1 METKPKN
8 RAWVK
13 DAAIVFLVVLLLLT
27 FFSNTIMNHSL
38 PEVATVMV
46 SNGTIT
52 AKVRG
57 TGTVS
62 ANGDHKVKA
71 KSGFTIG
78 KVMVKAGQ
86 EVNAGDVLFV
96 LGAGDSDELE
106 EAKIALEDLQVQYS
120 QAALSVPLA
129 DSFIDERN
137 EVNKA
142 YKAWEDAKAA
152 YDKADAESKKIGESK
167 AVKSLLEQKKDLE
180 SQITSLEQRIAA
192 EKQVLTSTQTVLN
205 QAIKEYDSAL
215 KQWQRE
221 QQGMSEPKDDV
232 TDSGTG
238 GTGGTGSSGDG
249 TGAGTG
255 TGDTD
260 GKGDASGAGGGLKS
274 ASGTDGTDE
283 SKTVSETDTSPQSLG
298 DGELTGNVLFRP
310 FALVGAPMGIIKPDY
325 VLEAEAKVDNL
336 QTQYNNL
343 ENEYVEGVT
352 RLVFITNKQYEVDAL
367 ELKLKSIESQLSSI
381 SGDAVNLLA
390 KEQAVDDAW
399 AVYEAKNASLLL
411 LSAQQ
416 ERSIASASVGLT
428 SISNQIKRQQDKI
441 KKLSGEGDENTVTA
455 NVSGTITEVNCT
467 AGDTVVKDDILASI
481 EVPDQGYTVSVS
493 VTNDQAKR
501 LRIGDTATISN
512 YYWGNKIVATL
523 SGIQTYKKN
532 PMTNKT
538 LTFDLE
544 GDVTSGSE
552 ITVSVGQKSA
562 NYDIIIPNS
571 AIRTDSNGN
580 FVLAVTAKNSPL
592 GNRYIAKRVAIEV
605 LAADDNNSA
614 VTADLSNGDYV
625 ITTSSAPIA
634 TGDMVRLANEEN

>member
-57 TGTVS
+57 TGSVT

-78 KVMVKAGQ
+78 KVMVKSGQ

-96 LGAGDSDELE
+96 LGAGDSTELE

-120 QAALSVPLA
+120 QAALNVPLA
-129 DSFIDERN
+129 DAFVDERN
-137 EVNKA
+137 AIEEATRAKDKA
-142 YKAWEDAKAA
+142 YKAWQDAKAEYTA
-152 YDKADAESKKIGESK
+152 AGSSETVKKLLEEKQTIEENLSIANQQLSAQQLVLTAVNGDVTVAQNEYNRLYAQWKSEVTIPPSPTVTDAPAQGGGEGEGSGSSANTSKESTKPAAMPADAPSAASRT
-167 AVKSLLEQKKDLE
+167 DL
-180 SQITSLEQRIAA
+180 TA
-192 EKQVLTSTQTVLN
+192 E
-205 QAIKEYDSAL
+205 
-215 KQWQRE
+215 
-221 QQGMSEPKDDV
+221 
-232 TDSGTG
+232 
-238 GTGGTGSSGDG
+238 
-249 TGAGTG
+249 
-255 TGDTD
+255 
-260 GKGDASGAGGGLKS
+260 
-274 ASGTDGTDE
+274 
-283 SKTVSETDTSPQSLG
+283 
-298 DGELTGNVLFRP
+298 VLFRP
-310 FALVGAPMGIIKPDY
+310 LAKVGTLSGTVSIPADLTDAPQEVKDAYVTWQTLVNKENSKKTEIVPALQGVDGQLQKEDRRLTYITGLQYTINTLQLKLNAMNSQLKTYGMDSSGVEALY
-325 VLEAEAKVDNL
+325 EAYLQAEAA
-336 QTQYNNL
+336 YNS
-343 ENEYVEGVT
+343 
-352 RLVFITNKQYEVDAL
+352 RLD
-367 ELKLKSIESQLSSI
+367 
-381 SGDAVNLLA
+381 
-390 KEQAVDDAW
+390 
-399 AVYEAKNASLLL
+399 SLNYAA
-411 LSAQQ
+411 AQQ

-428 SISNQIKRQQDKI
+428 AISNQIKRQQDKI
-441 KKLSGEGDENTVTA
+441 KQLSGEGDENTVTA
-455 NVSGTITEVNCT
+455 NVSGTVTEVNCT

-481 EVPDQGYTVSVS
+481 EVPDQGYTVSFS

-523 SGIQTYKKN
+523 SGIQTDKKN

-571 AIRTDSNGN
+571 AIRTDSNGS

-614 VTADLSNGDYV
+614 VTADLNNGDYV

-634 TGDMVRLANEEN
+634 NGDMVRLANEEN

>member
-57 TGTVS
+57 TGTVA

-71 KSGFTIG
+71 KSGFTIA

-86 EVNAGDVLFV
+86 EINAGDVLFV

-129 DSFIDERN
+129 DSFLEERN
-137 EVNKA
+137 DVNKA
-142 YKAWEDAKAA
+142 YKAWQDAKAA
-152 YDKADAESKKIGESK
+152 YDKAEAESKKTGESE
-167 AVKSLLEQKKDLE
+167 AVKKLLEQKKELE
-180 SQITSLEQRIAA
+180 SQITSLEQKIAA

-205 QAIKEYDSAL
+205 QAINEYDSAL

-221 QQGMSEPKDDV
+221 QQGMSEPKND
-232 TDSGTG
+232 TSISGSGEG
-238 GTGGTGSSGDG
+238 GSGSGE
-249 TGAGTG
+249 
-255 TGDTD
+255 
-260 GKGDASGAGGGLKS
+260 GGGNKGNTEADISQQSIGGEEL
-274 ASGTDGTDE
+274 AE
-283 SKTVSETDTSPQSLG
+283 S
-298 DGELTGNVLFRP
+298 VLERP
-310 FALVGAPMGIIKPDY
+310 LATVGASVSISKPDY
-325 VLEAEAKVDNL
+325 VLEAENKVNNL
-336 QTQYNNL
+336 QTQYNKL
-343 ENEYVEGVT
+343 ENELVEGVT

-367 ELKLKSIESQLSSI
+367 ELKLKAIDAQLSSI
-381 SGDAVNLLA
+381 SGDAANLLD
-390 KEQAVDDAW
+390 KEQAVKDAW
-399 AVYEAKNASLLL
+399 NTYEEKNAALYLLG
-411 LSAQQ
+411 AQQ
-416 ERSIASASVGLT
+416 ERSIASASVGLS
-428 SISNQIKRQQDKI
+428 SISNKIKRQQDKI
-441 KKLSGEGDENTVTA
+441 KELAGEGDENTVTA

-467 AGDTVVKDDILASI
+467 AGDTVIKDDILASI
-481 EVPDQGYTVSVS
+481 EVPDQGYTVSFS

-501 LRIGDTATISN
+501 LRVGDTATISN
-512 YYWGNKIVATL
+512 YYWGNKIVAKL
-523 SGIQTYKKN
+523 AGIQTDKKN
-532 PMTNKT
+532 PMSNKT

-562 NYDIIIPNS
+562 NYDLIIPNS
-571 AIRTDSNGN
+571 SIRTDSNGS

-592 GNRYIAKRVAIEV
+592 GNRYIAKRVSIEV

-614 VTADLSNGDYV
+614 VTADLNNGDYV
-625 ITTSSAPIA
+625 ITTSSSPVAN
-634 TGDMVRLANEEN
+634 GDMVRLANEEN

>member
-57 TGTVS
+57 TGTVA

-71 KSGFTIG
+71 KSGFTIA

-86 EVNAGDVLFV
+86 EINAGDVLFV

-129 DSFIDERN
+129 DSFLEERN
-137 EVNKA
+137 DVNKA
-142 YKAWEDAKAA
+142 YKTWQDAKAA
-152 YDKADAESKKIGESK
+152 YDKAEAESKKTGESE
-167 AVKSLLEQKKDLE
+167 AVKKLLEQKKELE
-180 SQITSLEQRIAA
+180 SQITSLEQKIAA

-205 QAIKEYDSAL
+205 QAINEYDSAL

-221 QQGMSEPKDDV
+221 QQGMSEPKVD
-232 TDSGTG
+232 TSTAGGSG
-238 GTGGTGSSGDG
+238 SGDG
-249 TGAGTG
+249 G
-255 TGDTD
+255 GD
-260 GKGDASGAGGGLKS
+260 GGNK
-274 ASGTDGTDE
+274 E
-283 SKTVSETDTSPQSLG
+283 KTATETDISQQSLG
-298 DGELTGNVLFRP
+298 GEELAESVLERP
-310 FALVGAPMGIIKPDY
+310 LATVGASVSIPKPDY
-325 VLEAEAKVDNL
+325 VLEAENKVNNL
-336 QTQYNNL
+336 QTQYNKL
-343 ENEYVEGVT
+343 ENELVDGVT

-367 ELKLKSIESQLSSI
+367 ELKLKAIDAQLSGI
-381 SGDAVNLLA
+381 SGDAANLLD
-390 KEQAVDDAW
+390 KEQAVKDAW
-399 AVYEAKNASLLL
+399 NTYEEKNAALYMLG
-411 LSAQQ
+411 AQQ
-416 ERSIASASVGLT
+416 ERSIASASVGLS
-428 SISNQIKRQQDKI
+428 SISNKIKRQQDKI
-441 KKLSGEGDENTVTA
+441 KELAGEGDENTVTA

-481 EVPDQGYTVSVS
+481 EVPDQGYTVSFS

-501 LRIGDTATISN
+501 LRVGDTATISN
-512 YYWGNKIVATL
+512 YYWGNKIVAKL
-523 SGIQTYKKN
+523 ASIQTDKKN
-532 PMTNKT
+532 PMSNKT

-562 NYDIIIPNS
+562 NYDLIIPNS
-571 AIRTDSNGN
+571 SIRTDSNGS

-592 GNRYIAKRVAIEV
+592 GNRYIAKRVSIEV

-614 VTADLSNGDYV
+614 VTADLNNGDYV
-625 ITTSSAPIA
+625 ITTSSSPVAN
-634 TGDMVRLANEEN
+634 GDMVRLANEEN

>member
-129 DSFIDERN
+129 DAFVDERN
-137 EVNKA
+137 ALTKAENA
-142 YKAWEDAKAA
+142 YKKASQELEQLQKEIDNGIGQSEKAQNLLKEKDSVEKELAATTKQLDELKLPLESLEKAMNEAKATYTDLNTKYLQQQDEAKAA
-152 YDKADAESKKIGESK
+152 AEAEAEAAKKAAEEEAAKKAAEEAAKKAAEEEAAKKAAEEAAKQANAEAQSLQEGELSG
-167 AVKSLLEQKKDLE
+167 APTVGTQASEGVVATPVTE
-180 SQITSLEQRIAA
+180 AEVIAA
-192 EKQVLTSTQTVLN
+192 EAKY
-205 QAIKEYDSAL
+205 KE
-215 KQWQRE
+215 
-221 QQGMSEPKDDV
+221 
-232 TDSGTG
+232 
-238 GTGGTGSSGDG
+238 
-249 TGAGTG
+249 
-255 TGDTD
+255 
-260 GKGDASGAGGGLKS
+260 
-274 ASGTDGTDE
+274 
-283 SKTVSETDTSPQSLG
+283 
-298 DGELTGNVLFRP
+298 
-310 FALVGAPMGIIKPDY
+310 
-325 VLEAEAKVDNL
+325 
-336 QTQYNNL
+336 L
-343 ENEYVEGVT
+343 ENEYNT
-352 RLVFITNKQYEVDAL
+352 QLNSNATKINSLQYKVDTLA
-367 ELKLKSIESQLSSI
+367 LKLKAINSELEIY
-381 SGDAVNLLA
+381 SGDYANLEAKRQAVNDA
-390 KEQAVDDAW
+390 QAEYYSKMDALNR
-399 AVYEAKNASLLL
+399 AA
-411 LSAQQ
+411 AQQ

-481 EVPDQGYTVSVS
+481 EVPDQGYTVSFS

-523 SGIQTYKKN
+523 SGIQTDKKN

-571 AIRTDSNGN
+571 AIRTDSNGS

>member
-57 TGTVS
+57 TGTVA

-71 KSGFTIG
+71 KSGFTIA

-86 EVNAGDVLFV
+86 EINAGDVLFV

-129 DSFIDERN
+129 DAFVDERN
-137 EVNKA
+137 ALTKAENA
-142 YKAWEDAKAA
+142 YKKAAKELEQLQKEIDNGIGQSEKAKNLLKEKDSVEKELAATTKQLDELKLPLESLEKAMNEAKATYTDLNTKYLQQQDAAKAA
-152 YDKADAESKKIGESK
+152 A
-167 AVKSLLEQKKDLE
+167 
-180 SQITSLEQRIAA
+180 
-192 EKQVLTSTQTVLN
+192 
-205 QAIKEYDSAL
+205 
-215 KQWQRE
+215 
-221 QQGMSEPKDDV
+221 
-232 TDSGTG
+232 
-238 GTGGTGSSGDG
+238 
-249 TGAGTG
+249 
-255 TGDTD
+255 
-260 GKGDASGAGGGLKS
+260 
-274 ASGTDGTDE
+274 
-283 SKTVSETDTSPQSLG
+283 
-298 DGELTGNVLFRP
+298 
-310 FALVGAPMGIIKPDY
+310 
-325 VLEAEAKVDNL
+325 EAEAAAKKAEEEAAAKKAAEEAAKKAAEEAAKPANPEAQTLQEGVLPAAPTVGTQAGESTVATLVTKAEVEAAEAKYKELETEYNTQLNNNATQINSLQYKVDTLN
-336 QTQYNNL
+336 
-343 ENEYVEGVT
+343 
-352 RLVFITNKQYEVDAL
+352 
-367 ELKLKSIESQLSSI
+367 LKLKAINSELEIY
-381 SGDAVNLLA
+381 SGDYANLEA
-390 KEQAVDDAW
+390 KKQAVSDAQ
-399 AVYEAKNASLLL
+399 AEYYSKMDALNYAA
-411 LSAQQ
+411 AQQ
-416 ERSIASASVGLT
+416 ERSIASASVGLS
-428 SISNQIKRQQDKI
+428 SISNKIKRQQDKI
-441 KKLSGEGDENTVTA
+441 KELAGEGDENTVTA

-481 EVPDQGYTVSVS
+481 EVPDQGYTVSFS

-501 LRIGDTATISN
+501 LRVGDTATISN
-512 YYWGNKIVATL
+512 YYWGNKIVAKL
-523 SGIQTYKKN
+523 ASIQTDKKN
-532 PMTNKT
+532 PMSNKT

-562 NYDIIIPNS
+562 NYDLIIPNS
-571 AIRTDSNGN
+571 SIRTDSNGS

-592 GNRYIAKRVAIEV
+592 GNRYIAKRVSIEV

-614 VTADLSNGDYV
+614 VTADLNNGDYV
-625 ITTSSAPIA
+625 ITTSSSPVAN
-634 TGDMVRLANEEN
+634 GDMVRLANEEN